1 VLALNAALSGFCA
14 PAADCAA
21 AIQKAAAARLVVLNF
36 CDSFTIVQDRAAA
49 REESRFATSG
59 HWAREKTLKLLL
71 RRIV

>member
-21 AIQKAAAARLVVLNF
+21 AIQKAAAARPVVLNF

-59 HWAREKTLKLLL
+59 HPTREKTLKLLL